1 MSDQDLKDIIQGIL
15 NGTDAED
22 NDFVVDALVA
32 LIKLYARNAGPGA
45 SKLETDK
52 QWQATTA

>member
-32 LIKLYARNAGPGA
+32 LIKLYARNAGPGEI
-45 SKLETDK
+45 KLETDK